1 MGSLTAD
8 FAIRVTSALGSWK
21 LSMPSELALG
31 CARVDMRELDR
42 LSSGDDAFPIL
53 GDALSFIG
61 RPPSNQIQ
69 IGYV

>member
-21 LSMPSELALG
+21 LSMPSELAPG
-31 CARVDMRELDR
+31 CDRVDMRECWGR

-53 GDALSFIG
+53 GDTLSFIG
-61 RPPSNQIQ
+61 
-69 IGYV
+69 